1 MDTAV
6 WLFDIGRL
14 VFIFAIITQG
24 IVFSAHV
31 ANEHRDP
38 HYYASALIALP
49 SLITSWWYFARPP
62 SQRVDRPTLIWL
74 VYSLTVVAFQGLTFG
89 ATDVS
94 THDSTLL
101 YVANVVTPILFLL
114 CVVTGCERCIQDT
127 AFVITSGMTIFNAF
141 DSTDAIFS
149 VSRNSRNIP
158 ESFRGGFVAM
168 ACILL
173 VWSAFEFTVRTQIS
187 GNGFVPKIIVCGLHV
202 IHMTLN
208 AILMGMRI
216 FLYTNGMTEFSTM
229 IAKNAMV
236 FIVRLVYML
245 SVIGCQPPP
254 LQQPGHPA
262 EPSAPP
268 ISNNEMGRFVRPPT
282 PLPARSA
289 LRDEKKTNLGPGP
302 DGARLYPSFPRQ
314 VHFKDEYQ

>member
-6 WLFDIGRL
+6 WVFDIGRL
-14 VFIFAIITQG
+14 VLIFAIITQG
-24 IVFSAHV
+24 IIFSAHA

-62 SQRVDRPTLIWL
+62 SQRVNRPTLVWL
-74 VYSLTVVAFQGLTFG
+74 VYSLTVVAFQGLSFG
-89 ATDVS
+89 ATDIS

-101 YVANVVTPILFLL
+101 YVANGITPLLFLL
-114 CVVTGCERCIQDT
+114 CIVTGCERCIQDA
-127 AFVITSGMTIFNAF
+127 AFVMASGMAIFNAF
-141 DSTDAIFS
+141 DTTDAIFS
-149 VSRNSRNIP
+149 VSRNERNIP
-158 ESFRGGFVAM
+158 GSFRGGFVAM
-168 ACILL
+168 ACVLL
-173 VWSAFEFTVRTQIS
+173 VWSAFEFTVRTQLA

-216 FLYTNGMTEFSTM
+216 FLYTNGMVEFSTM

-245 SVIGCQPPP
+245 SVIGCRSQP

-268 ISNNEMGRFVRPPT
+268 ISNNDIDPFVRPPT
-282 PLPARSA
+282 PLPTRSI
-289 LRDEKKTNLGPGP
+289 LRDERKTNLGP

-314 VHFKDEYQ
+314 VHFKGEEDQ